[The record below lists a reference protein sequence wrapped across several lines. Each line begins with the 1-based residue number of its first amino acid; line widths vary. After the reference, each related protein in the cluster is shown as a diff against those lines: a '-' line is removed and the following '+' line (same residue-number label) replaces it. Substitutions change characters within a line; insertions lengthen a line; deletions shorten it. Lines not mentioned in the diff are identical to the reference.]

1 MAKAISLV
9 PVDKEYRGLLRTFS
23 KMNDIA
29 KNDMKQI
36 AQALA
41 ERGGNYAK
49 GAASRAPYNSKQ
61 AIAVANSIKISK
73 SDKAPSFSIGGKSKV
88 GSSAFS
94 AGYVIM
100 GNEFGSKQFKQFPKR
115 SPSMGRG
122 NRGWWL
128 YPAMARFQPTI
139 AQEWL
144 KGYERIRDAWKGSI

>member
-9 PVDKEYRGLLRTFS
+9 PVDREYRGLLRTFS

-29 KNDMKQI
+29 KKDMQDI
-36 AQALA
+36 ARALA

-49 GAASRAPYNSKQ
+49 GAASRAPYNSRQ
-61 AIAVANSIKISK
+61 ALAVAQSIIISK
-73 SDKAPSFSIGGKSKV
+73 SDKAPSFSIGGKGKV